1 MKLLAL
7 FIAILG
13 LSLGLGNNNYN
24 IELAHAALP
33 GGQEKVI
40 LYERDISKLDGFPL
54 EVKEEIL
61 KIDTPEAFQ
70 FNPNHPDS
78 KARANFYKG
87 LKFYETKYLNRYYIY
102 TWDNPYETKY
112 QITSSDKLDRALMWE
127 NQQITYAFDGNYLAE
142 PYNPA
147 TGQGNNNLKTG
158 SVPIN
163 GPAGDNYLGYNTG
176 HMEVQSGKFKGKMFE
191 WRYMGYTF
199 NGTVMSNPH
208 FPADVPSSKKLVDKN
223 IIVRWWDAPYNLGD
237 PSAYTPGRQDIIGDE
252 VRKEWFENYLFAQR
266 PEFVAKARE
275 KGAKAGE
282 EWAYWNQRLMW
293 MTDPIRGNGLL
304 MEWHQSSLGYFHGSI
319 TLNATSPKRNVRMV
333 ELAIYDSD
341 GNFVANVIR
350 SEATDGELKPVF
362 NYKTTTL
369 TPGKTYRLRAKIK
382 NMSPYQTVTNPTMA
396 QILVALDNNVGAK
409 EPVFDSDAIIDSYN
423 PLDDVMQGNRYGH
436 FQWEYT
442 VPSVTKNKI
451 QLISTLPGDYY
462 ENFDNYDTDD
472 DTLFLEFDITQED
485 MALDDFVELI
495 DYRGNVTDVVV
506 PGEPYSIR
514 YKVSKVS
521 GETPVGDSNNP
532 NNPYATIDVKVED
545 GLSSTNM
552 IAEAK
557 STLKPNSSVNIT
569 TEQQIVPTGS
579 YIKACAI
586 INEKH
591 HLNGQNADLS
601 NDGPVCRAWS
611 STLDFSIPT
620 FEIVPS
626 SLTLP
631 YRQTSSNESVSFNF
645 SVQLASAENQSKN
658 VLVTLSKETRA
669 NRWTVLKS
677 ENVWVSSSIR
687 SDLVWTID
695 NLPISVGT
703 LRYKV
708 EVNPAPRQY
717 IESNPDVANVY
728 ANNVQTSTLT
738 VRENNRPYD
747 CAVVNNK
754 NTWSQQYYVYEW
766 SGHVES
772 FDCSYT
778 TCSST
783 TCYSTGNGVTF
794 CFCSNY
800 TTVHQTCSYCVTDWT
815 TTTYPSISHYESFK
829 ITDVYFKSKLTTDTQ
844 GGWVNIINQPGKIKA
859 GYGFE
864 LRITTKYETNRYSS
878 APKGWTTRCS
888 GKYVSPTYHTVSA
901 PNVVTLTMPYKDT
914 LGQPVSYNLN
924 GSASGSWDNRTA
936 QYTLPYRDA
945 FGIKSVPQIFVNET
959 AKDGLYP
966 MQISTPETF
975 MGSPDKP
982 YSKYLCDK
990 KTVYLQVIGGG
1001 SDDLKTHI
1009 VQ

>member
-1 MKLLAL
+1 MNIKKIIKRMAL
-7 FIAILG
+7 FIGIIG
-13 LSLGLGNNNYN
+13 ISLCFGIHNSN
-24 IELAHAALP
+24 IEISHAALP

-40 LYERDISKLDGFPL
+40 LYERDISKLDGLPL
-54 EVKEEIL
+54 ETKEEIL
-61 KIDTPEAFQ
+61 KYDTPEAFQ

-78 KARANFYKG
+78 KVRANFYKG

-112 QITSSDKLDRALMWE
+112 QLATSDKLDRALMWE

-142 PYNPA
+142 PYNYT

-163 GPAGDNYLGYNTG
+163 GPIGDNYLGYNTG

-199 NGTVMSNPH
+199 NGTLLSNPH
-208 FPADVPSSKKLVDKN
+208 FPADVPSSRKLVDKN
-223 IIVRWWDAPYNLGD
+223 ILVEWWKAPYSLGN
-237 PSAYTPGRQDIIGDE
+237 PSPYAPGEQSHISDAT
-252 VRKEWFENYLFAQR
+252 RKEWFENYLFAQR

-275 KGAKAGE
+275 KGAKVGE

-304 MEWHQSSLGYFHGSI
+304 MEWHQSSLGFFHGSV
-319 TLNATSPKRNVRMV
+319 TLEATSPKRNVRMV

-341 GNFVANVIR
+341 GNFVANVTR

-369 TPGKTYRLRAKIK
+369 TPGQTYRFRAKIK
-382 NMSPYQTVTNPTMA
+382 NMSPYPTVTNPTMA

-409 EPVFDSDAIIDSYN
+409 EPVFDSDEIIDSYN
-423 PLDDVMQGNRYGH
+423 PIDDVMQGNRYGH

-472 DTLFLEFDITQED
+472 DTLFLEFNITQED

-495 DYRGNVTDVVV
+495 DYRGNTTDVVV
-506 PGEPYSIR
+506 PGAPYSIR

-521 GETPVGDSNNP
+521 GETPVGDANNP
-532 NNPYATIDVKVED
+532 NNPYATINISVED
-545 GLSSTNM
+545 GVSSTNM
-552 IAEAK
+552 IEVAK
-557 STLKPNSSVNIT
+557 NTLQPNNSVNIT
-569 TEQQIVPTGS
+569 TTQQVVPTGS

-601 NDGPVCRAWS
+601 NDGPVCKSWS
-611 STLDFSIPT
+611 STLDFSVHN

-626 SLTLP
+626 SITLP
-631 YRQTSSNESVSFNF
+631 YGHRNSTENVSFNF
-645 SVQLASAENQSKN
+645 SVQLLSAENQSKN
-658 VLVTLSKETRA
+658 VKINLYKETSS
-669 NRWTVLKS
+669 NRWTIIKS
-677 ENVWVSSSIR
+677 ETVWVSPVTK

-695 NLPISVGT
+695 DLPVSVGT
-703 LRYKV
+703 VRYKV
-708 EVNPAPRQY
+708 EVNPAPRQH
-717 IESNPDVANVY
+717 IETNPDVANVY
-728 ANNVQTSTLT
+728 ANNVLTSTLNT
-738 VRENNRPYD
+738 RENNRPYD
-747 CAVVNNK
+747 CTVVNNR
-754 NTWSQQYYVYEW
+754 NTWSQQYYVYQW
-766 SGHVES
+766 SGHVEEYW
-772 FDCSYT
+772 CT
-778 TCSST
+778 
-783 TCYSTGNGVTF
+783 
-794 CFCSNY
+794 
-800 TTVHQTCSYCVTDWT
+800 TDWT
-815 TTTYPSISHYESFK
+815 TTNYPTISHYESFK
-829 ITDVYFKSKLTTDTQ
+829 ITDIYFKSKLTTDTQ
-844 GGWVNIINQPGKIKA
+844 GGWVNILNQPGKIKA

-864 LRITTKYETNRYSS
+864 LKITTKYETNRYSS

-888 GKYVSPTYHTVSA
+888 GKYVSPSYHTVVA
-901 PNVVTLTMPYKDT
+901 PNIVTLTMPYKDT
-914 LGQPVSYNLN
+914 WGNPVYYNLN
-924 GSASGSWDNRTA
+924 GSTSGSWDNRTA